1 MGERN
6 KKENAVEEE
15 EGMKERQRG
24 GRGGWRRQSDKQRES
39 VCACVR
45 AGMRVCVMDSLRCEN
60 I

>member
-1 MGERN
+1 MRKRN

-39 VCACVR
+39 VCVRACGHACVCN
-45 AGMRVCVMDSLRCEN
+45 GLTEV
-60 I
+60 